1 MQRSNLKGIV
11 LSPHEALRGRM
22 GGDAWWRLG
31 QSPLY
36 PDLLLE
42 TCQSLFNQQA
52 SQSMG
57 MEGGEAQGA
66 GAGGR

>member
-1 MQRSNLKGIV
+1 MRPQRG
-11 LSPHEALRGRM
+11 
-22 GGDAWWRLG
+22 AWGQRLVATG
-31 QSPLY
+31 TPPLY

-57 MEGGEAQGA
+57 MEGEAQG
-66 GAGGR
+66 GCWWPMITPSTGHC

>member
-1 MQRSNLKGIV
+1 
-11 LSPHEALRGRM
+11 M

-57 MEGGEAQGA
+57 MEGKKLRV
-66 GAGGR
+66 GAGGG